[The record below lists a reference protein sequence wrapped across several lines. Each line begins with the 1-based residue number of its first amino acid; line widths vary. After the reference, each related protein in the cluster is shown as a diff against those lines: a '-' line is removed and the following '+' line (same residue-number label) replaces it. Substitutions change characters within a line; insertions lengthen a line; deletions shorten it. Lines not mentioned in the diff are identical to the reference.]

1 MNLQATLC
9 QLESDGNLRRIPAE
23 SPTGI
28 VDLSTNDYLAIG
40 ADGEIVVGREVDYS
54 RRRLGGNP
62 PQVAVAFELTESCLK
77 IHGLIMSSIEV
88 ARTVRSSSPMIY
100 GGIM

>member
-9 QLESDGNLRRIPAE
+9 QLERDGNLRRIPAE

-40 ADGEIVVGREVDYS
+40 ADRDMQRRFLESATGR
-54 RRRLGGNP
+54 
-62 PQVAVAFELTESCLK
+62 
-77 IHGLIMSSIEV
+77 
-88 ARTVRSSSPMIY
+88 
-100 GGIM
+100 